1 MTTHAAMLQRL
12 TLRIGGQDE
21 PGQGDPVTVHNPA
34 TEETIAEVPSA
45 TAKQA
50 RRAALEARVALT
62 RGELGTATER
72 SAALHRLADV
82 LDDRAEEILA
92 IEVSEV
98 GTPVTTARGLHV
110 DVPVAM
116 LRWLAE
122 AARVDRTEHVGLSAG
137 PPPNEAIVLYRP
149 AGVIAGITAY
159 NYPLM
164 FAAAKA
170 GAALA
175 AGCPIVLLP
184 SPQAPLSTLAFAD
197 FAVQAGLPA
206 GAISVLVG
214 GVDVAQALITSPDV
228 AKVSFTGSVP
238 TGTAVMKSA
247 ADGLRGVV
255 LELGGKSAAILLPD
269 ADVSAV
275 AAPVHHR
282 YLRNAGQGC
291 ASPTRI
297 LVHESR
303 LEEFAEVSR
312 AVYADVV
319 TGDPW
324 DPDTLVG
331 PVISQQHQQRV
342 LGYIDEA
349 LAAGGHVIARGS
361 APADGPGWYVPPTL
375 IGGLANDARINQE
388 EVFGPVGTVLTY
400 ADVEEAVAIANDSSF
415 GLHATIFGPHEQAL
429 ALAPLLAVGA
439 VSINGGGPLR
449 PDTPSGG
456 WKHSGIGR
464 EQGEAGIRE
473 FLEPVTVQWPAR

>member
-1 MTTHAAMLQRL
+1 
-12 TLRIGGQDE
+12 
-21 PGQGDPVTVHNPA
+21 
-34 TEETIAEVPSA
+34 
-45 TAKQA
+45 
-50 RRAALEARVALT
+50 
-62 RGELGTATER
+62 
-72 SAALHRLADV
+72 
-82 LDDRAEEILA
+82 
-92 IEVSEV
+92 
-98 GTPVTTARGLHV
+98 
-110 DVPVAM
+110 
-116 LRWLAE
+116 
-122 AARVDRTEHVGLSAG
+122 
-137 PPPNEAIVLYRP
+137 
-149 AGVIAGITAY
+149 
-159 NYPLM
+159 
-164 FAAAKA
+164 
-170 GAALA
+170 
-175 AGCPIVLLP
+175 
-184 SPQAPLSTLAFAD
+184 
-197 FAVQAGLPA
+197 
-206 GAISVLVG
+206 
-214 GVDVAQALITSPDV
+214 
-228 AKVSFTGSVP
+228 
-238 TGTAVMKSA
+238 
-247 ADGLRGVV
+247 
-255 LELGGKSAAILLPD
+255 
-269 ADVSAV
+269 
-275 AAPVHHR
+275 
-282 YLRNAGQGC
+282 
-291 ASPTRI
+291 
-297 LVHESR
+297 VHESR